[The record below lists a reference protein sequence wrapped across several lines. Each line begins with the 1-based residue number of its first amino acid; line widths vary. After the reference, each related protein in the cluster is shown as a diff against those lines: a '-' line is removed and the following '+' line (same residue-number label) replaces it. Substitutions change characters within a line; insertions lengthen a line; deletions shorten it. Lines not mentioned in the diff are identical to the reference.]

1 MKPVTLYKKDSK
13 GKIRFFTIVTEG
25 SEIVQ
30 QSGIVGTD
38 SPVEHRKTAKAKN
51 VGRSNETTP
60 EEQAISE
67 AESTISKKL
76 DKGYFDTKDE
86 AENEEVI
93 LPMLAKSF
101 DKHEKKVD
109 WDSGPVAQPKLDG
122 MRCLCVIRSGSVKL
136 LSRGGK
142 EIETMEHIKDDM
154 KGLNDMVL
162 DGELYAHGESF
173 QENMKLIKKYR
184 PGESEYVKLHA
195 YDIISD
201 ESFKTRY
208 QKLTKISSTLSE
220 VRLVENK
227 VVYSKEELQE
237 IHGIFLNEGYEGS
250 ILRHSDKGYKVNGR
264 CDSLLKFK
272 DFIDIALPIMD
283 IVPGDQRPEEGYPT
297 FYWEGAVDDTL
308 TTGMKFSHEERKEFL
323 RNKDKYIGKT
333 AEIRFF
339 EYSDTGVPRFPVCVG
354 LRLDK

>member
-1 MKPVTLYKKDSK
+1 MKPITLYKKDSK
-13 GKIRFFTIVTEG
+13 GNIRFFRIFTEG

-30 QSGIVGTD
+30 QSGIDGTD

-60 EEQAISE
+60 EEQAVSE
-67 AESTISKKL
+67 AQSTINKKL
-76 DKGYFDTKDE
+76 DKGYFETKDE

-109 WDSGPVAQPKLDG
+109 WESGVVVQPKLDG
-122 MRCLCVIRSGSVKL
+122 MRCLCVVRSGKVKL

-142 EIETMEHIKDDM
+142 EIETMKHIKECV
-154 KGLNDMVL
+154 KGLDDVIL

-184 PGESEYVKLHA
+184 PGESEFVKLHT
-195 YDIISD
+195 YDIVSD
-201 ESFKTRY
+201 TPFIERY
-208 QKLTKISSTLSE
+208 ETLSQIVE
-220 VRLVENK
+220 GLEHVELVENEY
-227 VVYSKEELQE
+227 VNSKEGLQE
-237 IHGIFLNEGYEGS
+237 SHSKFLSDGYEGS
-250 ILRHSDKGYKVNGR
+250 ILRHGDKGYKVNGR

-308 TTGMKFSHEERKEFL
+308 TTGMKFSHKERKEFL
-323 RNKDKYIGKT
+323 ENKENYIGQT

>member
-1 MKPVTLYKKDSK
+1 MNPVTLYKKDSK
-13 GKIRFFTIVTEG
+13 DNIRFFTIFTEG

-30 QSGIVGTD
+30 QSGIEGTD

-51 VGRSNETTP
+51 IGRANETTP

-67 AESTISKKL
+67 AESTINKKL
-76 DKGYFDTKDE
+76 DKGYFETRDE
-86 AENEEVI
+86 AVNEEVI

-109 WDSGPVAQPKLDG
+109 WESQPIAQPKLDG
-122 MRCLCVIRSGSVKL
+122 MRCLCIIRSGKVKL
-136 LSRGGK
+136 VSRGGK
-142 EIETMEHIKDDM
+142 EIDTMNHIKDSLTHLD
-154 KGLNDMVL
+154 DMVL

-184 PGESEYVKLHA
+184 PGQTERVKLHS

-201 ESFKTRY
+201 DPFVERY
-208 QKLTKISSTLSE
+208 KRLSE
-220 VRLVENK
+220 IVEPLEHVKLVENE
-227 VVYSKEELQE
+227 VLTSKKDLQE
-237 IHGIFLNEGYEGS
+237 VHSKFLSEGYEGT
-250 ILRHSDKGYKVNGR
+250 ILRHGDKGYKVNGR

-272 DFIDIALPIMD
+272 DFIDIALPIKD

-297 FYWEGAVDDTL
+297 FHWEGAVDDTL

-323 RNKDKYIGKT
+323 ENKENYIGQT